1 MSVAQVG
8 AANEL
13 SLDYAGINFLF
24 DFSFF
29 IATVLFAAI
38 KKTAQF
44 QLIKRVLLPMPD
56 DMNDL
61 IASALLNNRPRNC
74 S

>member
-13 SLDYAGINFLF
+13 SLDYARINFLF

-29 IATVLFAAI
+29 IATVLFAVI

-44 QLIKRVLLPMPD
+44 QLIKRVFLPMSD
-56 DMNDL
+56 DMND
-61 IASALLNNRPRNC
+61 
-74 S
+74 

>member
-13 SLDYAGINFLF
+13 SLVVCDYARINFLF

-29 IATVLFAAI
+29 IATALFAAI

-44 QLIKRVLLPMPD
+44 QLIKRVLLPMT
-56 DMNDL
+56 
-61 IASALLNNRPRNC
+61 
-74 S
+74 